1 MPAATYYQPIEA
13 ILNGDCNYEYYAH
26 TENKFDQ
33 DVRTRICHVE
43 LTDSNEYNKDI
54 ALLIF
59 TIRNQNNAWK
69 IHKMNIIR
77 LYKEQGID
85 YSEQDLE
92 TYIKELKN
100 TIIEDIK
107 STFKFAKNS
116 KISTEYDSNLNE
128 IIVLIFEN
136 QNIWKK
142 AIGLKYGYFFI
153 REEKDYCY
161 SMVYNKK
168 IFEGT
173 LEELKGFFKSKKN
186 VVGEFKFYLKWDW
199 E

>member
-1 MPAATYYQPIEA
+1 MSPEDIFKEKKSFYLGEKFYKDLGFNASWGLDLPMGEMQYKEITWYTP
-13 ILNGDCNYEYYAH
+13 GDLKIYRE
-26 TENKFDQ
+26 D
-33 DVRTRICHVE
+33 
-43 LTDSNEYNKDI
+43 
-54 ALLIF
+54 
-59 TIRNQNNAWK
+59 NAWK
-69 IHKMNIIR
+69 IHEMNIIR